1 MSSQLTQKEKS
12 ARAKELAILNK
23 KMSDRFRQYRL
34 GKEDEALLEEEFIF
48 EDNRYAVGHTKEYI
62 KIAIPIIGE
71 IEKYS
76 NKLAMGKID
85 KILTDDIL
93 LMSEFSLR

>member
-1 MSSQLTQKEKS
+1 
-12 ARAKELAILNK
+12 
-23 KMSDRFRQYRL
+23 MSDRFRQYRL

-48 EDNRYAVGHTKEYI
+48 ENNRYALGHTKEYI
-62 KIAIPIIGE
+62 KIAVPIIEE

-76 NKLAMGKID
+76 NKLAKGRVD
-85 KILTDDIL
+85 KILIDDIL